1 MNELIQQI
9 QTELRNSNL
18 VQVAKDTGLGRATL
32 YRVLNEPEN
41 VKLETFLSLVHYF
54 GGIR

>member
-41 VKLETFLSLVHYF
+41 VKLGTFLALVHYF